1 MMEEI
6 LSRIYDLI
14 HIASRAKKNSVN
26 VSIPNDCLDGVLFDL
41 YNCHYHIKVAGYD
54 EALQEVFLTISWEE
68 DYE

>member
-1 MMEEI
+1 MMEET

-14 HIASRAKKNSVN
+14 HIAIRAKKNSVN
-26 VSIPNDCLDGVLFDL
+26 VAVPNDYLDGVLFDL

-54 EALQEVFLTISWEE
+54 ESLQEVFLTISWEE

>member
-1 MMEEI
+1 MMKEI